1 MNQYQ
6 WINPTGNL
14 SPSFGLADLISQIL
28 QGKAFPPQELI
39 INQVPPPQVAAQLAE
54 LQDAWFETMPLL
66 QAFTEG
72 TGEVNPFIFGKI
84 LAQVAMN
91 KFTGFLSINESKEN
105 LFYSLRFLNG
115 HLIELNAYD
124 PSTDLGQILVQR
136 GIIAQ
141 NQLQKGIDLNR
152 NSGGSIGKTLITAGF
167 MTESDLNQALAEQMF
182 ARIRRIAKLKTFFI
196 KLRPSDLASQSPAV
210 ARISGY
216 GLLEIY
222 LGYALE
228 DEEIKGYMAEL
239 LAKPLQVNWQSAGI
253 QLLSREDA
261 LYLKQLEPKKSLAP
275 LAKHPRWTQR
285 NSALKCIVWDFL
297 GVIEQGDDLLE
308 EILHQVSKQDVY
320 EALNLPTNVSFSRTL
335 LEQKIRDIAIKAKL
349 AEPAQGKDGKL
360 KELIEQRLRQLSD
373 YRPDPAEL
381 FVLERM
387 KKMGLNLN
395 DQETKRDF
403 LYDYHVQ
410 QGESCL
416 KKQKYQ
422 EAYDHFNHAVVLR
435 DPKLSLTLH
444 LIWSKFLASP
454 KKPEDHLSAIKAIEK
469 QISLH
474 PQSPE
479 PLLILAQIK
488 KTMGELKEAEIVL
501 KNLLK
506 LDPSHPAAQAE
517 LRILFSREFDQKRGN
532 ALGMGLNAG
541 DFEPL
546 LYSIFTALVAFAL
559 LWFIALNVP
568 NPEITHWPEI
578 AEIDTELDP
587 NLSEMEKKAQFNQAL
602 RKSYRNESLILAA
615 YQLGLDQHPSAQGTP
630 ETGLDL
636 SELPDVYVELN
647 RALGFLAKQQLIQVK
662 NALAKSLVIPLQK
675 QFMGNVEAYY
685 LIHDLFAWGRRVI
698 LFLLGFV
705 GFWMLRKSYFKK
717 NPNAQPFLSWGMK
730 IENFAWL
737 LIALVLAFIVGTLS
751 PNLQSP
757 TPQPY
762 LASLVVLNTLAED
775 VFFLL
780 FIYSALQISLKDEP
794 YMKIGIFAVCFML
807 YRFTFFA
814 TWQLEP
820 TWMWTIVLQGGFL
833 IGAILALIKEK
844 TQSLAVVIVAH
855 LLMKLIPTYTLPFS
869 F

>member
-6 WINPTGNL
+6 WISPTGNL
-14 SPSFGLADLISQIL
+14 SPSYGLEDLISQIL

-39 INQVPPPQVAAQLAE
+39 INQTPPSQVAAQLAE

-66 QAFTEG
+66 QPFSEG
-72 TGEVNPFIFGKI
+72 TGEVNHFIFGKI

-91 KFTGFLSINESKEN
+91 RFTGFLSVNESKEN
-105 LFYSLRFLNG
+105 LFYSLRFLSG
-115 HLIELNAYD
+115 HLIEINAYD

-136 GIIAQ
+136 GLIAQ
-141 NQLQKGIDLNR
+141 NQLQTGIEINR
-152 NSGGSIGKTLITAGF
+152 STGGSIGKTLISAGF
-167 MTESDLNQALAEQMF
+167 MSESDLNQALAEQMF
-182 ARIRRIAKLKTFFI
+182 ARVRRIAKLKTFYI
-196 KLRPSDLASQSPAV
+196 KLRPSELASQNAAV

-228 DEEIKGYMAEL
+228 DEEIKGYMNEL
-239 LAKPLQVNWQSAGI
+239 LAKPLQVNWQSAGM

-261 LYLKQLEPKKSLAP
+261 LYLKQLEAKKSLAP

-308 EILHQVSKQDVY
+308 EILYQVSQQDVY
-320 EALNLPTNVSFSRTL
+320 EALKLPTNVPFSRVL
-335 LEQKIRDIAIKAKL
+335 LEQKIREIAIKAKL
-349 AEPAQGKDGKL
+349 SEPAQGKDGKL
-360 KELIEQRLRQLSD
+360 KELIEQRLRSLSD
-373 YRPDPAEL
+373 YRPDPGEL

-395 DQETKRDF
+395 DQDTKRDL

-422 EAYDHFNHAVVLR
+422 DAYDHFNHAIVLR
-435 DPKLSLTLH
+435 DPKLSLTLN

-469 QISLH
+469 QISIH

-517 LRILFSREFDQKRGN
+517 LRILFSREYDQKRGGS
-532 ALGMGLNAG
+532 LGMGINTG

-546 LYSIFTALVAFAL
+546 LYTLFATL
-559 LWFIALNVP
+559 LCFGLIWFVALNLP
-568 NPEITHWPEI
+568 NSERAHWPEI
-578 AEIDTELDP
+578 AEIDSEVDP
-587 NLSEMEKKAQFNQAL
+587 SLSEIEKKAHFNQSL

-615 YQLGLDQHPSAQGTP
+615 YQLGLEQNPAVKGSL
-630 ETGLDL
+630 ETGLDF
-636 SELPDVYVELN
+636 SELPDIYIELN
-647 RALGFLAKQQLIQVK
+647 RSLEFLGKKQLIEVK
-662 NALAKSLVIPLQK
+662 NALARSLIIPINQ
-675 QFMGNVEAYY
+675 QVMGNVEAYL
-685 LIHDLFAWGRRVI
+685 LIDDLFAWGRRII
-698 LFLLGFV
+698 LLLIGIA
-705 GFWMLRKSYFKK
+705 GYWMLRQWYFKK
-717 NPNAQPFLSWGMK
+717 TPTAPPFLSWGLK
-730 IENFAWL
+730 IEDFAWL
-737 LIALVLAFIVGTLS
+737 LIALILAAVVGFLS

-762 LASLVVLNTLAED
+762 LAGLVALNTLSED
-775 VFFLL
+775 LFFLL
-780 FIYSALQISLKDEP
+780 FVYSALQITLKDEP
-794 YMKIGIFAVCFML
+794 YIKIGIFAVCFML

-814 TWQLEP
+814 VWQLDS

-844 TQSLAVVIVAH
+844 TQSVSVVIIAH
-855 LLMKLIPTYTLPFS
+855 LIMKLIPSYAILF
-869 F
+869 